1 MQELEEFLIFMYFGE
16 GFRNV
21 KKEIV
26 FPLREDK
33 HINKNHSEKTS
44 SNEKIDEKRKKNMME
59 NGLGVGGTRTLGVRP
74 LKTLFFS

>member
-1 MQELEEFLIFMYFGE
+1 MYFGE
-16 GFRNV
+16 GLRNV

-44 SNEKIDEKRKKNMME
+44 SNEKIDEKRKKNNMKE
-59 NGLGVGGTRTLGVRP
+59 NGLGGGGTRTLEVRP
-74 LKTLFFS
+74 LMTLFFVFS